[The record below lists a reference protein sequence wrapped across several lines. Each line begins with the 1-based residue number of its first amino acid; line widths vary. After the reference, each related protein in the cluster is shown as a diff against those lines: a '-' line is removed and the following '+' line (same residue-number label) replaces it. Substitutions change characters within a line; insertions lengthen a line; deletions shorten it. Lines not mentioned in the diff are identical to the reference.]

1 MDYIKAL
8 EILGA
13 TSTDDE
19 KTLKDKYYAKM
30 REVHPDHGGSNE
42 AAIEV
47 QTAYNMLLD
56 PPLTELESIL
66 FDMISSGNEVTL
78 DDVGIF
84 FKRIIG
90 ECTYKI
96 VSLNAKHKS
105 IDKSSKRF
113 SKSSI
118 TFKKKIEQEL
128 SKLSHQISMMTERRE
143 AIEKIKKEFEETYN
157 SQECEP
163 FPVRPAFP
171 KSNSLWVPT

>member
-1 MDYIKAL
+1 MDYQKAL

-13 TSTDDE
+13 TSQDDE

-84 FKRIIG
+84 FKRIIS
-90 ECTYKI
+90 K
-96 VSLNAKHKS
+96 KS
-105 IDKSSKRF
+105 RNIR
-113 SKSSI
+113 
-118 TFKKKIEQEL
+118 
-128 SKLSHQISMMTERRE
+128 
-143 AIEKIKKEFEETYN
+143 
-157 SQECEP
+157 
-163 FPVRPAFP
+163 
-171 KSNSLWVPT
+171 